1 MLPQITQIPQKEN
14 TVFLSDISV
23 ICGQKHSLQNPYF
36 CFLMISLIA
45 AAAENY
51 AIGRDNQLLWT
62 LPNDMK
68 FFKNTTW
75 GMPVV
80 MGRKTFESLGKPLP
94 GRINFVITRNAGW
107 TAEGVTVATDING
120 ALQKAAET
128 NCKEIF
134 VIGGGEIYWQSM
146 GIGDRIY
153 LTRVHTEFPDADTY
167 FPDIEEEEWKLISNE
182 DFEQDSKHAYAYSF
196 QIWEKKI
203 NLSL

>member
-1 MLPQITQIPQKEN
+1 
-14 TVFLSDISV
+14 
-23 ICGQKHSLQNPYF
+23 
-36 CFLMISLIA
+36 MISLIA

-51 AIGRDNQLLWT
+51 AIGQDNQLLWT

-94 GRINFVITRNAGW
+94 GRVNVVITRQKDWA
-107 TAEGVTVATDING
+107 AEGTIVATDIND
-120 ALQKAAET
+120 ALKKAAET

-146 GIGDRIY
+146 TVADRIY
-153 LTRVHTEFPDADTY
+153 LTRVHAEFTEADAY
-167 FPDIEEEEWKLISNE
+167 FPDIEEAEWKLISNE
-182 DFEQDSKHAYAYSF
+182 DFEEDGKHAYAYSF
-196 QIWEKKI
+196 QIWEKR
-203 NLSL
+203 

>member
-1 MLPQITQIPQKEN
+1 
-14 TVFLSDISV
+14 
-23 ICGQKHSLQNPYF
+23 
-36 CFLMISLIA
+36 MISLIA

-80 MGRKTFESLGKPLP
+80 MGRKTYESLGKPLP
-94 GRINFVITRNAGW
+94 GRINIVITRNTDW
-107 TAEGVTVATDING
+107 KAEGVLVAKDITE
-120 ALQKAAET
+120 AITIAEVS

-146 GIGDRIY
+146 TVADRIY

-167 FPDIEEEEWKLISNE
+167 FPDIEEAEWKLISNE
-182 DFEQDSKHAYAYSF
+182 DFEQDGKHAYAYSF
-196 QIWEKKI
+196 QIWEKK
-203 NLSL
+203 